1 MTIRALNSLFAAG
14 LFGGGLLA
22 LPAAAAPSWR
32 FSFAPGAAPAG
43 VTAVSPATR
52 YSDAAGFGFEPGSPV
67 TAIDRPGHGGFVTG
81 SQPFYF
87 SVKLPEGNYQVVVSL
102 GDPAGSSVTT
112 VKAELRRLMLQRI
125 RTADGAV
132 VSRAFN
138 VAIRRPSYPG
148 GQVRLK
154 PREKTTET
162 WSWDDKL
169 TLEFC
174 DEHPAVSSVEIV
186 PVPSLPTLFL
196 VGDSTM
202 TDQAREPHNSWGQ
215 MITRFFGPGIVVA
228 SHAESGESAR
238 DFIGEHRWPKV
249 MSMIKPGDFVMIQFG
264 HNDQHDR
271 GPNPGAYAS
280 YTTFLK
286 QYVADVRQH
295 GAAIILVTPMNRLAF
310 DGGTLVNTLGDF
322 PDAVRKIC
330 REEQVPLVDLN
341 AMSKVLYEAL
351 GPGQAPALFAPS
363 PSGGSDTTHQQD
375 YGSYELAQC
384 VVRGIRSAA
393 PDLARYL
400 APDATHFD
408 PAHPDPV
415 AGYDIPKEPVTKIV
429 RPYGN

>member
-1 MTIRALNSLFAAG
+1 MPPSIKALFATG
-14 LFGGGLLA
+14 FF
-22 LPAAAAPSWR
+22 AAALLPLCAADASNWK
-32 FSFAPGAAPAG
+32 FSFAPGASPDG
-43 VTAVSPATR
+43 AVSVTPAAM
-52 YSDAAGFGFEPGSPV
+52 YSDAAGFGFEPGSAPV
-67 TAIDRPGHGGFVTG
+67 AVDRPGKGGFITG
-81 SQPFYF
+81 SQPIYF
-87 SVKLPEGNYQVVVSL
+87 SVKVPEGNYQVKVVL

-125 RTADGAV
+125 RTANGEL
-132 VSRAFN
+132 VSRIFN
-138 VAIRRPSYPG
+138 VAIRRPFYPG
-148 GQVRLK
+148 GEVRLK
-154 PREKTTET
+154 PREKTTEI

-174 DEHPAVSSVEIV
+174 DEHPAVSSLEIS
-186 PVPSLPTLFL
+186 PVPALPTLFL

-202 TDQAREPHNSWGQ
+202 TDQPREPHNSWGQ

-249 MSMIKPGDFVMIQFG
+249 MSLLRPGDFVMIQFG

-280 YTTFLK
+280 YTTFMK
-286 QYVADVRQH
+286 QYVDDVRRH
-295 GAAIILVTPMNRLAF
+295 GATIILVTPMNRLAF
-310 DGGTLVNTLGDF
+310 EGNTVVNTLGDF
-322 PDAVRKIC
+322 PEAVRKIC
-330 REEQVPLVDLN
+330 REEGVPLVDLN

-351 GPGQAPALFAPS
+351 GPGQAPAVFATG
-363 PSGGSDTTHQQD
+363 PSGKTDTTHQAD

-384 VVRGIRSAA
+384 VVQGIRAA
-393 PDLARYL
+393 VPDLAKYL
-400 APDATHFD
+400 AVDATHFN

-415 AGYDIPKEPVTKIV
+415 ATYDIPKEPVTTIV

>member
-1 MTIRALNSLFAAG
+1 MPFRRPVPF
-14 LFGGGLLA
+14 LA
-22 LPAAAAPSWR
+22 LVLAAAPIAARAADASHWQ

-43 VTAVSPATR
+43 AVAVAPDAL
-52 YSDAAGFGFEPGSPV
+52 YSEAAGFGFEPGSQPV
-67 TAIDRPGHGGFVTG
+67 AVDRPGQGGFLTG
-81 SQPFYF
+81 SQPVYF
-87 SVKLPEGNYQVVVSL
+87 SVKLPEGNYQVTVTL
-102 GDPAGSSVTT
+102 GDPAGSSLTT

-125 RTADGAV
+125 RTAPGEV
-132 VSRAFN
+132 IKRTFN

-148 GQVRLK
+148 GEVRLK
-154 PREKTTET
+154 PREKTTEA

-174 DEHPAVSSVEIV
+174 DEHPAVAAVAITAV
-186 PVPSLPTLFL
+186 PDLPTLFL
-196 VGDSTM
+196 IGDSTM
-202 TDQAREPHNSWGQ
+202 TDQPREPHNSWGQ

-238 DFIGEHRWPKV
+238 DFIGERRWPKV
-249 MSMIKPGDFVMIQFG
+249 MSLIKPGDFVMIQFG

-280 YTTFLK
+280 YTTFMK
-286 QYVADVRQH
+286 QYVADVRAH
-295 GAAIILVTPMNRLAF
+295 GATIILVTPMNRLAF
-310 DGGTLVNTLGDF
+310 EGNTLVNTLGDF

-351 GPGQAPALFAPS
+351 GPAQAPAVFATG
-363 PSGGSDTTHQQD
+363 PSGKTDTTHQAD

-384 VVRGIRSAA
+384 VVRGIRTAA
-393 PDLARYL
+393 PDLAKYL
-400 APDATHFD
+400 AADATHFD

-415 AGYDIPKEPVTKIV
+415 AGYDIPKEPVTTIV

>member
-1 MTIRALNSLFAAG
+1 MISPLKIALSAGFLSL
-14 LFGGGLLA
+14 GLLSLQA
-22 LPAAAAPSWR
+22 QDSAAR
-32 FSFAPGAAPAG
+32 KFSFAPGPAAAG
-43 VTAVSPATR
+43 VVSVAPDAA
-52 YSDAAGFGFEPGSPV
+52 YSAAAGFGFEPGSKV
-67 TAIDRPGHGGFVTG
+67 TAVARPGQGGFITG
-81 SQPFYF
+81 DQPIYF
-87 SVKLPEGNYQVVVSL
+87 SVALPEGNYRVTVTL
-102 GDPAGSSVTT
+102 GDPAGASVTT

-132 VSRAFN
+132 VTRTFN
-138 VAIRRPSYPG
+138 VAIRRPFYPG
-148 GQVRLK
+148 GEVRLK
-154 PREKTTET
+154 PREKTSEA

-174 DEHPAVSSVEIV
+174 DEHPAVSSVEIA
-186 PVPSLPTLFL
+186 PATGLPTLFL
-196 VGDSTM
+196 IGDSTM
-202 TDQAREPHNSWGQ
+202 TDQPREPHNSWGQ
-215 MITRFFGPGIVVA
+215 MITRFFGPDIVVA

-238 DFIGEHRWPKV
+238 DFISEHRWAKV
-249 MSMIKPGDFVMIQFG
+249 MSLIKPGDYVMIQFG

-286 QYVADVRQH
+286 QYVTDVRQH
-295 GAAIILVTPMNRLAF
+295 GATIILVTPMNRLAF
-310 DGGTLVNTLGDF
+310 EGNALVNTLGDF
-322 PDAVRKIC
+322 PDAIRKVC

-351 GPGQAPALFAPS
+351 GPAQAPAVFATG
-363 PSGGSDTTHQQD
+363 PSGKTDTTHQAD
-375 YGSYELAQC
+375 YGSWELAQC
-384 VVRGIRSAA
+384 VVRGIRESA

-415 AGYDIPKEPVTKIV
+415 ASYDIPKEPVTVVV

>member
-1 MTIRALNSLFAAG
+1 MPHSFKTLFAAG
-14 LFGGGLLA
+14 LFAAGLLP
-22 LPAAAAPSWR
+22 LCAADAPNWK

-43 VTAVSPATR
+43 AVAVTPGDQ
-52 YSDAAGFGFEPGSPV
+52 YSDAAGFGFEPGSAPV
-67 TAIDRPGHGGFVTG
+67 AVDRPGQGGFVTG
-81 SQPFYF
+81 SQPVYF
-87 SVKLPEGNYQVVVSL
+87 SVKVPEGNYQVTVAL
-102 GDPAGSSVTT
+102 GDPAGSSLTT

-125 RTADGAV
+125 HTANGEV
-132 VSRAFN
+132 VSRTFN

-148 GQVRLK
+148 GEVRLK
-154 PREKTTET
+154 PREKTTEA

-174 DEHPAVSSVEIV
+174 DEHPAVHSVEIT
-186 PVPSLPTLFL
+186 PVPALPTLYL
-196 VGDSTM
+196 IGDSTM
-202 TDQAREPHNSWGQ
+202 TDQPREPHNSWGQ

-249 MSMIKPGDFVMIQFG
+249 MSLLKAGDFVMIQFG

-271 GPNPGAYAS
+271 GPDPGAYAS
-280 YTTFLK
+280 YTTFMK
-286 QYVADVRQH
+286 KYVADVRGR
-295 GAAIILVTPMNRLAF
+295 GATIILVTPMNRLAF
-310 DGGTLVNTLGDF
+310 QGNTVVNTLGDF

-330 REEQVPLVDLN
+330 REENVPLVDLN

-351 GPGQAPALFAPS
+351 GPAQAPAVFATGPT
-363 PSGGSDTTHQQD
+363 GKTDTTHQAD

-384 VVRGIRSAA
+384 VVRGIRAAA
-393 PDLARYL
+393 PDLAKYL
-400 APDATHFD
+400 AADATDFD

-415 AGYDIPKEPVTKIV
+415 ATFDIPKEPVTTIV

>member
-1 MTIRALNSLFAAG
+1 MIPPLKTLLAAGALAAG
-14 LFGGGLLA
+14 L
-22 LPAAAAPSWR
+22 LPLRAADAAHWK
-32 FSFAPGAAPAG
+32 FSFAPGPAPAG
-43 VTAVSPATR
+43 AVAVAPDAL
-52 YSDAAGFGFEPGSPV
+52 YSAAAGFGFEPGSKV
-67 TAIDRPGHGGFVTG
+67 IAVDRPGQAGFITG
-81 SQPFYF
+81 PQPIYF
-87 SVKLPEGNYQVVVSL
+87 SVALPEGNYQVTVTL
-102 GDPAGSSVTT
+102 GDPAGASTTT

-125 RTADGAV
+125 HTADGAV
-132 VSRAFN
+132 VTRTFN
-138 VAIRRPSYPG
+138 VAIRRPVYPG

-154 PREKTTET
+154 PREKTSEV

-174 DEHPAVSSVEIV
+174 DDHPAVSAVEIV
-186 PVPSLPTLFL
+186 PVPKLPTLFL
-196 VGDSTM
+196 IGDSTM
-202 TDQAREPHNSWGQ
+202 TDQPREPHNSWGQ
-215 MITRFFGPGIVVA
+215 MITRFFGPDIVVA

-238 DFIGEHRWPKV
+238 DFIGEHRWAKV
-249 MSMIKPGDFVMIQFG
+249 MSLIKPGDYVMIQFG

-295 GAAIILVTPMNRLAF
+295 GATIILVTPMNRLAF
-310 DGGTLVNTLGDF
+310 EGNRLVNTLGDF
-322 PDAVRKIC
+322 PDAVRKVC
-330 REEQVPLVDLN
+330 QEEQVPLVDLN

-351 GPGQAPALFAPS
+351 GPAQAPAVFATG
-363 PSGGSDTTHQQD
+363 PSGKTDTTHQAD

-384 VVRGIRSAA
+384 VVRGIRTAA
-393 PDLARYL
+393 PDLAKYL

-415 AGYDIPKEPVTKIV
+415 ASYDIPKEPVTTIV